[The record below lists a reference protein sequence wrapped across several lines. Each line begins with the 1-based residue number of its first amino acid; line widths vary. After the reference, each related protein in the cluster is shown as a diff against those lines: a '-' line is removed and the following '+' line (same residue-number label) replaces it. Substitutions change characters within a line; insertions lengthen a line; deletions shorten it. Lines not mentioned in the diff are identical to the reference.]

1 MQQDLHNLFFFSLEK
16 EKNLNNGRIQIIK
29 SNRML
34 KKIPIIFLIPML
46 VLATSAAPVYTGE
59 DLFEIGNG
67 HYSQGSLDKAIEF
80 WMQAKLADPS
90 LSANAWYNIGLA
102 YAGLKEYE
110 KAVMAWNETVKL
122 VPNSSMAYDNMG
134 TAYGLLGMYEEAG
147 MAYDMAIAI
156 DPDVVKYRIDKE
168 LLLKS
173 APKEETPLSPLSAFL
188 ALITVLGILVRH
200 AG

>member
-1 MQQDLHNLFFFSLEK
+1 
-16 EKNLNNGRIQIIK
+16 
-29 SNRML
+29 
-34 KKIPIIFLIPML
+34 
-46 VLATSAAPVYTGE
+46 
-59 DLFEIGNG
+59 
-67 HYSQGSLDKAIEF
+67 
-80 WMQAKLADPS
+80 MQAKLADPS

-188 ALITVLGILVRH
+188 ALITVLGILVRN

>member
-1 MQQDLHNLFFFSLEK
+1 MLSLVFGVIPDESHDAEHIVHALCKETVIVSVGIGCGFAGVLHLASRRVAILRKCELALHEEVDTEHARSTGHETLNFCSGLPIITEQPGFSLLREPDH
-16 EKNLNNGRIQIIK
+16 GAA
-29 SNRML
+29 
-34 KKIPIIFLIPML
+34 IPF
-46 VLATSAAPVYTGE
+46 
-59 DLFEIGNG
+59 
-67 HYSQGSLDKAIEF
+67 
-80 WMQAKLADPS
+80 
-90 LSANAWYNIGLA
+90 
-102 YAGLKEYE
+102 
-110 KAVMAWNETVKL
+110 
-122 VPNSSMAYDNMG
+122 
-134 TAYGLLGMYEEAG
+134 LGMYEEAG